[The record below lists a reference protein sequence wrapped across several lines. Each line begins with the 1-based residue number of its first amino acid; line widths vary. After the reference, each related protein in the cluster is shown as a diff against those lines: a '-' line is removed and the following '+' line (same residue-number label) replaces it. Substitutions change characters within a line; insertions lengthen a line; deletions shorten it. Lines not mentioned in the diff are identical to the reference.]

1 MIVRTVFESVFPIF
15 ALIAVGY
22 CIARVRKVDLVPF
35 TDILIYLASPCLV
48 LSSFLH
54 HPIPVRDFG
63 QVFLAALGIVAITGL
78 AIGMGL
84 RATGKIEQLRGLLLP
99 AIFMNT
105 GNMGL
110 PLNQLAF
117 GPEGLSYAVIFFV
130 SIAVLHYSAG
140 ITMLKVRGG
149 YWEAF
154 RLPLIYAAVLGVVL
168 NLGRLSLPNWIVSPV
183 DLIGQIAIPLMI
195 LLLGYQLRQVQFKQ
209 LGLSAMFAV
218 FRIGGG
224 FLAGLLMVKVIGL
237 AGTAA
242 KVVILMS
249 ALPPA
254 VLNSVFAKRYNRN
267 PELVSSTIL
276 LGTLIS
282 IVTTPIIL
290 YWLLRQG

>member
-22 CIARVRKVDLVPF
+22 CIARVRQVDLMPF
-35 TDILIYLASPCLV
+35 TEILIYLASPCLV

-84 RATGKIEQLRGLLLP
+84 RATGKIERLRGLMLP
-99 AIFMNT
+99 VIFMNT

-130 SIAVLHYSAG
+130 SIAVLHYSLG
-140 ITMLKVRGG
+140 IAMLKVPGG
-149 YWEAF
+149 FGEAL

-168 NLGRLSLPNWIVSPV
+168 NLGRVSLPNWIVTPV
-183 DLIGQIAIPLMI
+183 DLIGQIAIPLML
-195 LLLGYQLRQVQFKQ
+195 LLLGYQLLQVQFKQ
-209 LGLSAMFAV
+209 LGLSVMFAV
-218 FRIGGG
+218 LRIGGG
-224 FLAGLLMVKVIGL
+224 FLAGLLIVKILGL
-237 AGTAA
+237 ADTAA

-254 VLNSVFAKRYNRN
+254 VLNSVLAKRYNRN

-282 IVTTPIIL
+282 IVTTPVIL

>member
-22 CIARVRKVDLVPF
+22 CIARVRQVDLGPF
-35 TDILIYLASPCLV
+35 TELVIYLTSPCLV

-63 QVFLAALGIVAITGL
+63 QVSLAALSIIAITGL
-78 AIGMGL
+78 AFAVGL
-84 RATGKIEQLRGLLLP
+84 RAAGKIEQLRGLFLP
-99 AIFMNT
+99 VIFMNT

-110 PLNQLAF
+110 ALNQLAF

-130 SIAVLHYSAG
+130 SVAILHYSLG
-140 ITMLKVRGG
+140 IVLLKVRGG
-149 YWEAF
+149 LWEVL
-154 RLPLIYAAVLGVVL
+154 RLPLIYAALLGMSL
-168 NLGRLSLPNWIVSPV
+168 NLGGVSLPNWIVTPI

-195 LLLGYQLRQVQFKQ
+195 LILGYQLRQVQFQQ
-209 LGLSAMFAV
+209 LWLSAMFAV
-218 FRIGGG
+218 LRIGGG
-224 FLAGLLMVKVIGL
+224 LLAGLLVVKVLGL
-237 AGTAA
+237 ADTAA

-254 VLNSVFAKRYNRN
+254 VLSSVLAKRYNRN

-282 IVTTPIIL
+282 IVTTPAIL